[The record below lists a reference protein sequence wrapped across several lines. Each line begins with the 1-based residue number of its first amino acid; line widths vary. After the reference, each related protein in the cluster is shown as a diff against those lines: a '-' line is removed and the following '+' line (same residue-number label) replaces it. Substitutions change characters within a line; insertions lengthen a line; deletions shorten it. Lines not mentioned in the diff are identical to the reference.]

1 MKKVVSILV
10 VLCISFCIN
19 NFSPLFTSAADLT
32 VNFDD
37 EEEGTTIDE
46 TKLGEEFIIT
56 IGTPDSSAVVE
67 KDSVGG
73 NQIAL
78 KGYTDIKSVTYFDTP
93 YTFSVDLIS
102 NADNTAVFVKSVEP
116 DEYIQVENPKNQ
128 NVMQTFN
135 YYEWDWYQE
144 NGGTTGASSI
154 GGSGIYIMP
163 SANTIKLGLKI
174 YQEDGLGVST
184 KIFDLPAPE
193 GYKRGEKCTIKVEDA
208 ITSVSISVNGTA
220 LAVVELS
227 EPGTEYKTDDPVYGF
242 YKKAVVKN
250 AAGEELGT
258 AENTRICSEYSQI
271 AITTRNVAC
280 SIDNVSLHYEEAD
293 ATEPPV
299 NATET
304 PATETP
310 GKTET
315 STTEPTKVTSKA
327 TKDPINTSK
336 APVSEQEKDNNTPI
350 IIAIVAA
357 CVVVAAGIVA
367 AVIIAKKKKKSS

>member
-19 NFSPLFTSAADLT
+19 NFSPLLGATADLT

-37 EEEGTTIDE
+37 EELGATMEE
-46 TKLGEEFIIT
+46 TKLGEEFILST
-56 IGTPDSSAVVE
+56 GTPDSSATVE
-67 KDSVGG
+67 EDSAGG
-73 NQIAL
+73 SLIAL
-78 KGYTDIKSVTYFDTP
+78 KGYTDIKSITYFDMA

-116 DEYIQVENPKNQ
+116 DEYIQAENPKNQ
-128 NVMQTFN
+128 NVMQSFN
-135 YYEWDWYQE
+135 YYEWDWYRE
-144 NGGTTGASSI
+144 NGGTAGGSSI

-163 SANTIKLGLKI
+163 SANTIKLGLKM

-193 GYKRGEKCTIKVEDA
+193 GYKRSEKCTIKIEDT

-227 EPGTEYKTDDPVYGF
+227 EPGTEYKTDDPIYGF
-242 YKKAVVKN
+242 YKKAIVKN
-250 AAGEELGT
+250 AAGEELGS
-258 AENTRICSEYSQI
+258 AENTRICSDYSQI

-280 SIDNVSLHYEEAD
+280 SIDNVFLHYEGAT
-293 ATEPPV
+293 ATEPPAD
-299 NATET
+299 ATET
-304 PATETP
+304 PATEP
-310 GKTET
+310 A
-315 STTEPTKVTSKA
+315 KVTSTPKT
-327 TKDPINTSK
+327 TKGPMNTSK
-336 APVSEQEKDNNTPI
+336 SPVSEQEKDNNTPI

-357 CVVVAAGIVA
+357 CVVVAAGIASAIV
-367 AVIIAKKKKKSS
+367 IAKKKKKSS